1 MSTNI
6 FGTAKRNG
14 NGNGVKAFFINPEQ
28 DLIIKEALKVCA
40 FFSLTTYVCGEGVSA
55 LKILYVKIKKKMH
68 FKLKHGWMEV
78 SIGVM
83 FVCYC

>member
-55 LKILYVKIKKKMH
+55 LKILYVKIKKMH

>member
-55 LKILYVKIKKKMH
+55 LKILYVKIKKKCT
-68 FKLKHGWMEV
+68 LN
-78 SIGVM
+78 
-83 FVCYC
+83 